1 MDIVIDDIIKPENRS
16 ILMNPANKYS
26 SVSVCT
32 NNFNMNVAI
41 QNFASSVTAN
51 NVGEAQIAKFMTAGD
66 INDECA
72 VEANAQTEE
81 KQRLQ
86 VLLAQLMTAQANT
99 RDLRKNSDID
109 IKVQAT
115 MLAIRMIDESF
126 EQIQLEAVKR

>member
-1 MDIVIDDIIKPENRS
+1 
-16 ILMNPANKYS
+16 
-26 SVSVCT
+26 
-32 NNFNMNVAI
+32 
-41 QNFASSVTAN
+41 
-51 NVGEAQIAKFMTAGD
+51 MTAGD